1 MYGCGLCPNS
11 KKMRL
16 LFNELTLFAR
26 DCFGLRPRNDS
37 GGCCHRERGSETFK
51 EDFIFFS
58 TRNPLWRVRVTE
70 RGDPVVWLRAAPEI
84 ASSLRLLAKT
94 VAGVV
99 IARIPSPFILL

>member
-1 MYGCGLCPNS
+1 MVAGCARTQRILRILFNVSLRLAYS

-70 RGDPVVWLRAAPEI
+70 RGDPVA
-84 ASSLRLLAKT
+84 RLQT
-94 VAGVV
+94 YN
-99 IARIPSPFILL
+99 RITFFLFSDF